1 MDTNDVNLP
10 IGGFFPEEQVDGFI
24 KDITLFENT
33 IALKSARSAFNF
45 LIKYLKVKKV
55 YIPFYICEV
64 MMEPIK
70 LNNIEYEYYAIDKN
84 FAPIFDKSINKEEYF
99 LYINYFG
106 IKGDEVKNI
115 YKKYRHQLIL
125 DNTHAF
131 FADKKMANY
140 SFNSARKF
148 FGVSDGAFL
157 YMKSSKSN
165 SFNIS
170 VPKKESP
177 KSHLIHLRQGKRE
190 VAFEEYRQ
198 AESVMDAEIE
208 QISTYSTNLLN
219 KIDYDFVQ
227 KQRIKNFNVL
237 ASKLKGYNL
246 IEVKESKSEVPF
258 AYPFLPKMQLERDQL
273 ISKGIFFPRLWPN
286 VLEESIKG
294 FSFEKKLAQDMF
306 PLPIDHRWSEHDMNY
321 IVSVIIKEI

>member
-1 MDTNDVNLP
+1 MDIKNVNLP
-10 IGGFFPEEQVDGFI
+10 IGGFFPEEIGEE
-24 KDITLFENT
+24 KNRLDILFENT

-45 LIKYLKVKKV
+45 LIKYLRVKKV

-70 LNNIEYEYYAIDKN
+70 LNNIEYEFYAIDER
-84 FAPIFDKSINKEEYF
+84 FAPVFDKSIDKGEYI
-99 LYINYFG
+99 LYVNYFG
-106 IKGDEVKNI
+106 LINEKVTKFYAK
-115 YKKYRHQLIL
+115 YKDQLIL

-157 YMKSSKSN
+157 YVKGIKFDSL
-165 SFNIS
+165 NIPP
-170 VPKKESP
+170 VKNQPAR
-177 KSHLIHLRQGKRE
+177 SHLIHLRQGKRE
-190 VAFEEYRQ
+190 VAFKEYQQ
-198 AESVMDAEIE
+198 AESLMDAEIE
-208 QISTYSTNLLN
+208 SISTYSDNLLN
-219 KIDYDFVQ
+219 KVDFDFV
-227 KQRIKNFNVL
+227 KERRIENFNIL
-237 ASKLKGYNL
+237 ASKLKKYNL
-246 IEVKESKSEVPF
+246 IEVTEVSNEVPF
-258 AYPFLPKMQLERDQL
+258 AYPFLSKTKLERNKL

-306 PLPIDHRWSEHDMNY
+306 PLPIDHRWNKHDMNY
-321 IVSVIIKEI
+321 IVSTIKKEI